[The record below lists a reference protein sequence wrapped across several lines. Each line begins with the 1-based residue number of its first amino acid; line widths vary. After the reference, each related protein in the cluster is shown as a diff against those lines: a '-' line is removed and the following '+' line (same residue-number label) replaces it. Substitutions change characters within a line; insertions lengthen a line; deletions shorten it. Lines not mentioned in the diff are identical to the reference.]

1 MRKRLLACALI
12 VAAGAV
18 ALVAAFAGDA
28 GPRAAGA
35 ASHREAPLIS
45 MDPTA
50 DITDFFM
57 FRSYEA
63 GQEDK
68 VVLVMNVIP
77 AQEPSAGPNYY
88 NFDPSVRYSFNI
100 DNNLDGRA
108 EDIRIEFQFRN
119 EIRGVVDA
127 LGLPLSYVGGL
138 PPQGGPV
145 IPPITNLGK
154 PGDDPGGNA
163 GLGLRQKYSV
173 TLRQGQSATG
183 RTVLSDDL
191 IAVPSNVGPRTM
203 PNYRNLAAQGI
214 YNLGNGIRVFAGQRQ
229 DPFYIDLGA
238 AFDSLNLRAIPPVVN
253 DAMGNVNQ
261 FGVDMLSNFGVNTI
275 AVELPASLLTADSG
289 GAGAG
294 TGATSQPL
302 LGAYASTE
310 RPKVSVRG
318 GAVFGSNDKRV
329 DAGAG
334 RDAGPFVQVQRL
346 ANPLVNEL
354 IIGTKDKDR
363 WNALSPDQEQLF
375 LGYYLKPRVA
385 AALQLAF
392 GLPTGCAL
400 PVPGCQPSP
409 PAGAVLSPPL
419 ENFNRTDL
427 VAVLLQYPGATP
439 GLYADLLRLD
449 LRTPVTR
456 PVSAQNRLPAVLG
469 GDTAAWP
476 NGRRPRDD
484 VTDVAVRVVG
494 GPRYIEARAGDGVN
508 IDDAPLPDA
517 FPFLATPAD
526 GRDYMI
532 NGQQTPHL
540 NPPPRR

>member
-1 MRKRLLACALI
+1 MRKRLLACALG
-12 VAAGAV
+12 VAAAAV
-18 ALVAAFAGDA
+18 ALVAAFAGGA
-28 GPRAAGA
+28 GPGAATA
-35 ASHREAPLIS
+35 ASHREAPLIAN
-45 MDPTA
+45 DPTA

-63 GQEDK
+63 GQDDK
-68 VVLVMNVIP
+68 VVLIMNVIP
-77 AQEPSAGPNYY
+77 AEEPSAGPNYY

-100 DNNLDGRA
+100 DNDRNGSA

-119 EIRGVVDA
+119 EIRGAVDA

-138 PPQGGPV
+138 PPQGTPV

-154 PGDDPGGNA
+154 AGDDPAGNA

-173 TLRQGQSATG
+173 TLRRGPSATG
-183 RTVLSDDL
+183 RTVLADDL

-203 PNYRNLAAQGI
+203 PNYPRLAAQGI
-214 YNLGNGIRVFAGQRQ
+214 YDLGNGIRVFAGQRQ

-238 AFDSLNLRAIPPVVN
+238 IFDSLNLRALPPVVN

-275 AVELPASLLTADSG
+275 AIELPARLLTADGG
-289 GAGAG
+289 GAGTG
-294 TGATSQPL
+294 PGATSQPL

-310 RPKVSVRG
+310 RPKVTVR
-318 GAVFGSNDKRV
+318 
-329 DAGAG
+329 AGG
-334 RDAGPFVQVQRL
+334 RDVGPFVQVQRL

-409 PAGAVLSPPL
+409 PAGAVLNPPL
-419 ENFNRTDL
+419 ANFNRTDL
-427 VAVLLQYPGATP
+427 VAVLLQYPGANP
-439 GLYADLLRLD
+439 GLLSDLLRLD

-469 GDTAAWP
+469 GDAAAWP

-484 VTDVAVRVVG
+484 VTDVAVRVAG
-494 GPRYIEARAGDGVN
+494 GPRYIEAHAGDGVN

-532 NGQQTPHL
+532 NGQQTPHR

>member
-1 MRKRLLACALI
+1 MKKRVLACVLI

-18 ALVAAFAGDA
+18 ALVAAFAGET
-28 GPRAAGA
+28 GPRAAEA
-35 ASHREAPLIS
+35 ASHREAPLIA

-77 AQEPSAGPNYY
+77 GEEPSAGPNYY

-138 PPQGGPV
+138 PPQGTAV

-173 TLRQGQSATG
+173 TLRQGPSATG
-183 RTVLSDDL
+183 RTVLADDL
-191 IAVPSNVGPRTM
+191 ISVPSNVGPRTM

-238 AFDSLNLRAIPPVVN
+238 VFDSLNLRAIPPVVN

-275 AVELPASLLTADSG
+275 AIELPARLLTADAG
-289 GAGAG
+289 GAGTGA
-294 TGATSQPL
+294 GATSQPL
-302 LGAYASTE
+302 LGGYASTE
-310 RPKVSVRG
+310 RPKVTVRSG
-318 GAVFGSNDKRV
+318 
-329 DAGAG
+329 G
-334 RDAGPFVQVQRL
+334 RDVGPFVQVQRL

-409 PAGAVLSPPL
+409 PAGAVLNPPL
-419 ENFNRTDL
+419 ENYNRTDL

-439 GLYADLLRLD
+439 GLYSDLLRLD

-469 GDTAAWP
+469 GDAAAWP
-476 NGRRPRDD
+476 NGRHRRRCARRGRPALHRGASGRRREHRRRTAAGRVPVPRDAGGRPRLHDQ
-484 VTDVAVRVVG
+484 R
-494 GPRYIEARAGDGVN
+494 
-508 IDDAPLPDA
+508 
-517 FPFLATPAD
+517 PAD
-526 GRDYMI
+526 AAP
-532 NGQQTPHL
+532 Q
-540 NPPPRR
+540 PPAEAVARLRRSERR